1 MVFKKH
7 LRPLTAKGT
16 VTKHRGKGATEQ
28 RTVPG
33 MRESLTGGDGMGRA
47 MNAYPKPAPPQPSP
61 GPLAPPVGAAPP
73 PGAAGPMGPMMGPP
87 GAGLPED

>member
-28 RTVPG
+28 RTAPG
-33 MRESLTGGDGMGRA
+33 MRESLTGGDPLGR
-47 MNAYPKPAPPQPSP
+47 MTNNYPKPAPPPPSP

-73 PGAAGPMGPMMGPP
+73 PGAGPAPAGPP
-87 GAGLPED
+87 GPPGLPDDED

>member
-47 MNAYPKPAPPQPSP
+47 MNAYPKAPRQPPSP
-61 GPLAPPVGAAPP
+61 GPLAPPSDMA
-73 PGAAGPMGPMMGPP
+73 PGAGPRGPMMGPP